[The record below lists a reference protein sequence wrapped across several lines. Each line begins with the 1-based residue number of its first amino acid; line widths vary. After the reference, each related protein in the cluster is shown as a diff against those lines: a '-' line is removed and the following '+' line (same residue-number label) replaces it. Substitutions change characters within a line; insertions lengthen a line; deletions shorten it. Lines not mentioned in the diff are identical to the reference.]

1 MLDEN
6 GNYIDIKG
14 IHKYYGKKHVLNDIS
29 IQIKP
34 GDIYGILGPSGCGK
48 TTIVK
53 IIAGILDSNEGE
65 TLVLDKKMPNLKI
78 MADIGYM
85 AQSDALYEELTA
97 EENLKF
103 FGSIYGMKKNAIKQR
118 SAELMKLLNLAF
130 EGNKKVASYSGGM
143 KRRLSLAIALLNNP
157 KILILDEPTVGID
170 PLLRQSI
177 WAEFRKLASSNTAI
191 LVTTHVMDEA
201 TKCDKLAMIRD
212 GKIIA
217 TGTPNE
223 IIAQSGTNS
232 IEEAFIHFSFGGSA
246 DED

>member
-1 MLDEN
+1 MLDDN

-14 IHKYYGKKHVLNDIS
+14 VHKYYGKNHVLDDIS

-65 TLVLDKKMPNLKI
+65 TFVLNKKMPDLKV
-78 MADIGYM
+78 MANIGYM
-85 AQSDALYEELTA
+85 AQSDALYELLTA
-97 EENLKF
+97 EENLLF
-103 FGSIYGMKKNAIKQR
+103 FGSIYGMSKKKIRQR
-118 SAELMKLLNLAF
+118 TVELMKLLNLAF

-143 KRRLSLAIALLNNP
+143 KRRLSLAIALLNSP

-170 PLLRQSI
+170 PLLRRSI
-177 WAEFRKLASSNTAI
+177 WEEFRKIASDNTAI
-191 LVTTHVMDEA
+191 LLTTHVMDEA

-217 TGTPNE
+217 TGTPDE
-223 IIAQSGTNS
+223 IISQSGTSS
-232 IEEAFIHFSFGGSA
+232 IEEAFIHFSFGGSNN
-246 DED
+246 ED